1 MTVHFQHVGQVL
13 FRFEAIMDM
22 ALSSHWIARR
32 TSFVCLYLASE
43 AEYDDRQRNIS
54 QQGKKLL
61 SQCFFDSS

>member
-13 FRFEAIMDM
+13 FRFEVIVDM
-22 ALSSHWIARR
+22 ALSSHWIAGR

-54 QQGKKLL
+54 QQGKKIVVAML
-61 SQCFFDSS
+61 FDSS